1 MFRNGRNEH
10 MLKTKKGDVV
20 GEEPLVMSL
29 WPDAGQ
35 ALGLGRNAT
44 YEAARRGQ
52 IPIIRFGKLIKVPTA
67 ALRKMLE
74 TTGQKPSG
82 QKSH

>member
-1 MFRNGRNEH
+1 
-10 MLKTKKGDVV
+10 
-20 GEEPLVMSL
+20 MSL

-44 YEAARRGQ
+44 YEAARRRQ

-74 TTGQKPSG
+74 TAGQEPSS